1 MSILLYNFPSS
12 VFNNTSFLYTFFI
25 FNNNSCELHSAHV
38 YRSHAFLVRKFPK
51 PSISELTKWRWALL
65 LVSTLGF
72 SRWDQRAKRDRR
84 LVGGTWDLGTT
95 LTTVSPEARNQRVW
109 LNSPSPQVRW
119 HDTFWASS
127 EAICHTVLLRQMKF
141 LWVETSF
148 MISKGNLIV
157 WKQRVGLVSTLGY
170 ALAASSTLKER
181 EESLTMTAADEFPQG
196 SHYLLGHVA
205 VLF

>member
-1 MSILLYNFPSS
+1 MWA
-12 VFNNTSFLYTFFI
+12 SFCTRVWK
-25 FNNNSCELHSAHV
+25 SCFSGE
-38 YRSHAFLVRKFPK
+38 K
-51 PSISELTKWRWALL
+51 ISQTLRFRTDKVQ
-65 LVSTLGF
+65 VSTFVGKYTRFF
-72 SRWDQRAKRDRR
+72 SVRPKSEERQETCR
-84 LVGGTWDLGTT
+84 WDLGPGDHSPE
-95 LTTVSPEARNQRVW
+95 TTVSPETRNQRVW

-119 HDTFWASS
+119 HETFWASS

-141 LWVETSF
+141 PWVETSF

-170 ALAASSTLKER
+170 ALAASSTLKEH